1 VATIPLPDDPPPTMP
16 ESAREGG
23 PPPEPPPGYSG
34 KRRADG
40 ERAAGGIPPGT
51 GPEVPAPEGTS
62 EDKPADE
69 GIHTPDAGPG
79 GADLDTASPPLTS
92 RPDTARQA
100 PAQEP
105 PD

>member
-1 VATIPLPDDPPPTMP
+1 VATIPLPDEPPPTMP

-23 PPPEPPPGYSG
+23 PPPPPPGYAG
-34 KRRADG
+34 KHRAGG

-51 GPEVPAPEGTS
+51 GPDVPAPEGTS

-69 GIHTPDAGPG
+69 DIHTPDVGPG
-79 GADLDTASPPLTS
+79 GDDFDTASPPLTS
-92 RPDTARQA
+92 RPDTARQ
-100 PAQEP
+100 PSPPEP